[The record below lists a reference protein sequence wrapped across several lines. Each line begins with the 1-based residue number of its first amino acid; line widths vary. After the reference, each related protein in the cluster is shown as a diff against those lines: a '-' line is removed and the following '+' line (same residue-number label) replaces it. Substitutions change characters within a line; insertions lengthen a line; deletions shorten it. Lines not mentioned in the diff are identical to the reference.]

1 MTETTK
7 KITKK
12 ENFVEIVNVLEN
24 AGREDLAAVIKH
36 EIELL
41 ENKAAKAKATAAK
54 KKVEGDALRD
64 AVQAVLTDELATIK
78 EITDKV
84 EFEGFDGSQAKVQ
97 YRLNALVN
105 AEIARKE
112 QITVGEGDSK
122 RKLMAYA
129 IASDVVVED

>member
-1 MTETTK
+1 MEKKVTK
-7 KITKK
+7 R
-12 ENFVEIVNVLEN
+12 ENFEAIIAVLN
-24 AGREDLAAVIKH
+24 DAGREDLAKVVAH

-41 ENKAAKAKATAAK
+41 DNKAAKAKAKAAEK
-54 KKVEGDALRD
+54 KTEGDALRN

-105 AEIARKE
+105 AEIAVKE
-112 QITVGEGDSK
+112 QVSVGEGEAK
-122 RKLMAYA
+122 RKLMAYKLA
-129 IASDVVVED
+129 